1 MRSAEFDKEKVLRAA
16 IAAFVNKGY
25 NKTSMQD
32 LKKATGL
39 HPGSIYC
46 AFENKEGLLIAALEQ
61 YNKDRSGEFSH
72 YFSGEKTVLAGL
84 KNYLMQTVT
93 NCTSDGPQRVCFSQ
107 QALSELTEQTS
118 AVEAVITKNL
128 NDWQQGFIRVFEQA
142 LAAGEIDNSRTAKQR
157 TQSLVMGIYGL
168 RTFAHTH
175 PTVDVLEELA
185 TQLLEDVSR

>member
-1 MRSAEFDKEKVLRAA
+1 MRSAEFNKEKVLRAA

-61 YNKDRSGEFSH
+61 YNKDRSGEFSD

-93 NCTSDGPQRVCFSQ
+93 NCTSSGPERVCFSQ
-107 QALSELTEQTS
+107 QALSELSEQTS
-118 AVEAVITKNL
+118 AVELVISKNL
-128 NDWQQGFIRVFEQA
+128 DDWQRGFIGIFEEA
-142 LAAGEIDNSRTAKQR
+142 LAAGEINNSRTAKQR

-175 PTVDVLEELA
+175 PTADVLEELA